1 MNTETV
7 ANYIKAIEENY
18 NHFLKTVAV
27 EDLEKAAD
35 LILTSQKEKGRVHVT
50 GIGKPSH
57 VAQYISALLSS
68 TGTKAYF
75 LDATEA
81 VHGSSG
87 QVESGDVV
95 IAISNSGETSELK
108 AAVSALKN
116 IGAKLIG
123 VSGGKESW
131 LKRESDVFLY
141 AGVASEGDSTNKPPR
156 LSILTEITIL
166 QCLSIL
172 LQEESHLT
180 MEKYYRWHPGGRLGD
195 SVKKQLEAVN
205 KT

>member
-7 ANYIKAIEENY
+7 TNYIKAIEENY

-81 VHGSSG
+81 VHGSAG

-108 AAVSALKN
+108 ATVSALKN

-131 LKRESDVFLY
+131 LKKESDVFLY

-156 LSILTEITIL
+156 LSILAEVTVL

-172 LQEESHLT
+172 LQEASNLT

-205 KT
+205 KS